1 MKMQETKHESDPEIK
16 STFKAD
22 INQFGSCEKD
32 SDCDKKC
39 FPSCQLTKCSI
50 RHTCEC
56 SDGTLELLTGP
67 LPPSSP
73 SPLQRLR
80 TSQLSD
86 YISFRGSSYMKH

>member
-1 MKMQETKHESDPEIK
+1 MKMQETEHESDPETK

-56 SDGTLELLTGP
+56 IVSFSATAASHFTAK
-67 LPPSSP
+67 
-73 SPLQRLR
+73 RLHLF
-80 TSQLSD
+80 SGFQL
-86 YISFRGSSYMKH
+86 HET